1 MGEIVAIWGCR
12 AAHHQKYK
20 QSMRDSISSFF
31 TGFDLD
37 RSRRSKPG
45 KFASWLRTIS
55 LSLAH
60 WTVRRS
66 GTSLRSRAAATQ
78 LQSVL
83 STPVVRDGLRN
94 YLAKRC
100 GSENVDFLIG
110 YWAFTKSVN
119 ALERFQQLSTLIHT
133 FVREGCERPVVLT
146 ELSRRR
152 LLREWDKWS
161 EGNRVPAGTR
171 LRGFEAAA
179 AEIEKAVAASSTLT
193 PARQIQ
199 AS

>member
-1 MGEIVAIWGCR
+1 MGEIAAIWGCSS
-12 AAHHQKYK
+12 AHHQKYK

-45 KFASWLRTIS
+45 KFVSWLRTIS
-55 LSLAH
+55 LSIAH
-60 WTVRRS
+60 WTVRRT
-66 GTSLRSRAAATQ
+66 GTSSRSLAAATQ

-110 YWAFTKSVN
+110 YWAFM
-119 ALERFQQLSTLIHT
+119 TLVEARDPADEC
-133 FVREGCERPVVLT
+133 FDLT
-146 ELSRRR
+146 ASQAR
-152 LLREWDKWS
+152 S
-161 EGNRVPAGTR
+161 II
-171 LRGFEAAA
+171 GF
-179 AEIEKAVAASSTLT
+179 IGHRKAVDLGIITTTAEN
-193 PARQIQ
+193 
-199 AS
+199 